1 MKNKFKNF
9 HLTTNGKNRIF
20 NHMVK
25 YHSHRLDVV
34 FSALSDPNRRTLLE
48 RLRRRTSSVTQLA
61 DTFDISLPAVSKHL
75 RILENAG
82 LLVREKKGRVHRCH
96 LQSKPLKDAA
106 EWLDRYRRFWEERF
120 DALDTYLRK
129 TKKL

>member
-1 MKNKFKNF
+1 
-9 HLTTNGKNRIF
+9 
-20 NHMVK
+20 MVK

-34 FSALSDPNRRTLLE
+34 FSALSDPTRRALLE
-48 RLRRRTSSVTQLA
+48 RLSRGTSSVTKLA

-75 RILENAG
+75 RVLENAG
-82 LLVREKKGRVHRCH
+82 LLEREKNGRVHRCH